1 MNWSKLLKVNRGK
14 EQVASVDLLQQISKR
29 AEDLTPEEQA
39 QSFVAIRRIDG
50 ALKNRDS
57 RIIFGRRGTGKTHIL
72 SYVAS
77 VAEKKGDIPIVIDL
91 RTLGSNNSIYSDLS
105 VEAHA
110 RATRLIRDLITAIHD
125 ELFDR
130 LTHPKS
136 ALNTSGMD
144 KAIDALANSV
154 KSVVV
159 TSEQQERKA
168 SATGNA
174 QDIQTSA
181 AGKISATNPAFSAS
195 ANAGESHEENEEIE
209 ITAKGIPRLSVN
221 MGDAFRAFDGVARH
235 SRARIWLLLDEWSSL
250 PVELQ
255 PYLADFL
262 RRAVLPVQ
270 NLTVQ
275 IAAIEFRTHFRLD
288 FEHDR
293 VGLELGSDITAD
305 INLDDYFVYDV
316 SANVALEFF
325 RSLLFKHLEAFAG
338 KNQLKETDET
348 AVINSVFL
356 QERVF
361 SELVRASEGVPRDFI
376 NILQLAAMRSD
387 QSKISMNEVRVAA
400 KDWYERDKQRNLDTN
415 LRADLLLQ
423 WIRDKVIEGKRAR
436 AFLLRLSRSDPS
448 IEFLFDERLL
458 HIAKRSYSAKDEPGV
473 RYRVWK
479 VDYGCYVDLMNTAK
493 TPTGFLFAD
502 AELSDA
508 GEIVVPEDDY
518 RSVRRAVLDLS
529 QFDAELNAK

>member
-1 MNWSKLLKVNRGK
+1 MGWREILKDIRGK
-14 EQVASVDLLQQISKR
+14 EEVAAVDLLQQISKR

-39 QSFVAIRRIDG
+39 RSFVSIRRIDG
-50 ALKNRDS
+50 ALRNRDS

-77 VAEKKGDIPIVIDL
+77 AAEKSGDIPIVIDL
-91 RTLGSNNSIYSDLS
+91 RTLGSNNSIYSDQSL
-105 VEAHA
+105 EAHA
-110 RATRLIRDLITAIHD
+110 RATRLIRDLITGVHD
-125 ELFDR
+125 GLVEK

-136 ALNTSGMD
+136 SLKAKGIDEALG
-144 KAIDALANSV
+144 ALANSV

-159 TSEQQERKA
+159 TSEQKDRRAGAAVSTQDVQA
-168 SATGNA
+168 SATGRLSVR
-174 QDIQTSA
+174 SA
-181 AGKISATNPAFSAS
+181 DVSFSAGARES
-195 ANAGESHEENEEIE
+195 REERGESETTI
-209 ITAKGIPRLSVN
+209 KGIPRLSVN
-221 MGDAFRAFDGVARH
+221 MGDAFRAFENVARQ
-235 SRARIWLLLDEWSSL
+235 SRSRIWLLLDEWSSL

-275 IAAIEFRTHFRLD
+275 IAAIEFRTQFRLD
-288 FEHDR
+288 FERDR

-316 SANVALEFF
+316 SADASLEFF
-325 RSLLFKHLEAFAG
+325 RSLLFKHLEAFSGAR
-338 KNQLKETDET
+338 QLKERNEN
-348 AVINSVFL
+348 AVINSVFS
-356 QERVF
+356 QDRVF
-361 SELVRASEGVPRDFI
+361 AELVRASEGVPRDFI

-415 LRADLLLQ
+415 ERADRLLQ

-436 AFLLRLSRSDPS
+436 AFLLRLSRSDSS

-502 AELSDA
+502 SELSDA
-508 GEIVVPEDDY
+508 GEIIVPEDDY
-518 RSVRRAVLDLS
+518 RAVRRAILDLS
-529 QFDAELNAK
+529 EFDG